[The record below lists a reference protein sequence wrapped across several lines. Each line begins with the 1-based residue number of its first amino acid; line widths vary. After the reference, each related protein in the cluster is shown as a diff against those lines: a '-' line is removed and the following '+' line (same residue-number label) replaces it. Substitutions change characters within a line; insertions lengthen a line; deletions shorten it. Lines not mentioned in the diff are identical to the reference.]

1 MEVYVAFLGGHVGG
15 HYAEDLVNKDK
26 RTRLEWNQA
35 RNVPDVA
42 GSNELW

>member
-1 MEVYVAFLGGHVGG
+1 MGG
-15 HYAEDLVNKDK
+15 HYAEDLVNKHK

-35 RNVPDVA
+35 RNVPGVT